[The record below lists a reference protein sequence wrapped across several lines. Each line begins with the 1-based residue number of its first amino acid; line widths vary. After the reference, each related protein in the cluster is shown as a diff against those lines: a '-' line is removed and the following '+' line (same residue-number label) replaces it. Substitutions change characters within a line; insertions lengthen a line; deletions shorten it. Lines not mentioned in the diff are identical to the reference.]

1 MDGIFDK
8 KVVFIFSRFPS
19 IWQTYLSRE
28 IDGLVKKKI
37 PIIIISIKDKKWKK
51 IQSEVLEIEKKVP
64 IINCGYL
71 FSMKVIIGNLYF
83 VLNNPIRYF
92 QTLIFVIKKSILGKK
107 ITFIKNLILFPKSV
121 YFAYKIKYESVCHI
135 HATHAT
141 YPALTGS
148 IISML
153 TTIPFSFTGHATD
166 IYADTTMLEE
176 KIKMA
181 NFIITCTAEN
191 IKYLKNSFSEALKKN
206 IFLNYHGINLD
217 RFHYIEKRP
226 SMPLKILS
234 VGRIEK
240 SKGYID
246 LIEAIHLLKKGNIIF
261 EAIIVG
267 EGPLL
272 SQLKDKIKEYGLE
285 NNVIITGA
293 IPYDEVIDYYKEAT
307 IFILPARKKYHYGIP
322 NVVIEAMASGLPVI
336 TTKLSAIENE
346 LIVDRVNGIL
356 INEKSPQEIVESI
369 RYLSDDADTR
379 NKIALNARKTV
390 EDKFDF
396 NKNIEQLYNIF
407 CDNILNIRGED
418 S

>member
-1 MDGIFDK
+1 MERNINK
-8 KVVFIFSRFPS
+8 KIVFIFSRFPS
-19 IWQTYLSRE
+19 IWQPYLSRE
-28 IDGLVKKKI
+28 IDGLIKKNL
-37 PIIIISIKDKKWKK
+37 PVIIISIKNKKWKK
-51 IQSEVLEIEKKVP
+51 IQSEALEIEEK
-64 IINCGYL
+64 IQILNCGYL
-71 FSMKVIIGNLYF
+71 FSIKIIIGNMYF
-83 VLNNPIRYF
+83 ILNNPIKYF
-92 QTLIFVIKKSILGKK
+92 RTLFFIIKNSIKGRK
-107 ITFIKNLILFPKSV
+107 TTCIKNLLLFPKSV
-121 YFAYKIKYESVCHI
+121 YFAYKIKNMNVCHI

-141 YPALTGS
+141 FATLISS
-148 IISML
+148 IIFKL
-153 TTIPFSFTGHATD
+153 TSIPYSFAGHASD
-166 IYADTTMLEE
+166 IYADRTMLEE

-181 NFIITCTAEN
+181 KFIITCTDEN
-191 IKYLKNSFSEALKKN
+191 IKYLKNSFSEPLKKN

-217 RFHYIEKRP
+217 RFQYIEKRP

-246 LIEAIHLLKKGNIIF
+246 LIEAVHLLKKGNIIF

-267 EGPLL
+267 KGPLL
-272 SQLKDKIKEYGLE
+272 NQLKDKIKEYRLE

-307 IFILPARKKYHYGIP
+307 IFILPAREKYHYGIP

-336 TTKLSAIENE
+336 TTKLPAVENE

-379 NKIALNARKTV
+379 NKIAFNARKTV

-407 CDNILNIRGED
+407 CDNILYKNNI
-418 S
+418 